1 MSEKIQYDLL
11 MAMDKIARDTEM
23 SAEDIKSSTK
33 LKEHLWNP
41 ARPRTYLSDEDSKKL
56 LR

>member
-1 MSEKIQYDLL
+1 MQYDLL

-23 SAEDIKSSTK
+23 SREDIKSSTK

-41 ARPRTYLSDEDSKKL
+41 SRPRTYLSDEDSKKL